1 MTAQL
6 ENLLCTWLPLFCPF
20 LIFSR
25 SHRFNVWNYVSFQC
39 PADPQEDR
47 ERGHSRIRP
56 CSPPLFWFTPSPTF
70 SFPPRSLSLTSS
82 APAVHQPPRSSPS
95 CLGSPNEQ
103 SDNNAGQR
111 SRERTHCT
119 YNRPVAPAKT
129 IAPFFSFTSLALLG
143 LEKTNLWSG
152 GRGGVHFRQNTLR
165 GTHSHLSAASN
176 NKHSF
181 THWFSGLSPH
191 HPSVCPFG
199 EASHCPV
206 WAQS

>member
-1 MTAQL
+1 MHLTPSILSFPHLKSLSPSQRV
-6 ENLLCTWLPLFCPF
+6 ELCVIPMPSWPTRGQGKGSLKNKALF
-20 LIFSR
+20 
-25 SHRFNVWNYVSFQC
+25 
-39 PADPQEDR
+39 
-47 ERGHSRIRP
+47 
-56 CSPPLFWFTPSPTF
+56 PPLFWFLLPLPLSL
-70 SFPPRSLSLTSS
+70 FPLARSLSLVS

-129 IAPFFSFTSLALLG
+129 IAPFFSLLG

-165 GTHSHLSAASN
+165 GTHSHLSVASN

>member
-1 MTAQL
+1 M
-6 ENLLCTWLPLFCPF
+6 
-20 LIFSR
+20 
-25 SHRFNVWNYVSFQC
+25 SFQC

-56 CSPPLFWFTPSPTF
+56 CSPPLFWLTPSPTF
-70 SFPPRSLSLTSS
+70 SFPPRSLSLASS

-111 SRERTHCT
+111 LRERTHCT

-129 IAPFFSFTSLALLG
+129 IAPFFSFTSLALPG
-143 LEKTNLWSG
+143 LEKTTLWSG
-152 GRGGVHFRQNTLR
+152 GQGGVHFRQNTLR

-206 WAQS
+206 